1 LIQITKY
8 WYKFFKINLM
18 YVIHQ
23 TCVFFY
29 PSTIKA
35 QLYVFINPPWK
46 ERIKHIWRGALWFF
60 FHLIFCLWMW
70 HGTKNMGR
78 CHKMVPNYI
87 WHTCIFVYTTVLDLD
102 YWIKIKMVVDEVVV
116 NHLTSLPFVYILT
129 IGLGWTI

>member
-23 TCVFFY
+23 TCVFFLSFNHK
-29 PSTIKA
+29 STTLFFHKPT
-35 QLYVFINPPWK
+35 LKGKNKTYLK
-46 ERIKHIWRGALWFF
+46 GALWFF